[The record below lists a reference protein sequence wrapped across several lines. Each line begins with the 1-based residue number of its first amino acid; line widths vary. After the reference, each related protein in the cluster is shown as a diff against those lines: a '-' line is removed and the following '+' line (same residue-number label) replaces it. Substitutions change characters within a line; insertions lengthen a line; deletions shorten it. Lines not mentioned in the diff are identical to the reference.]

1 MNKELAQKILNYLA
15 TKPYQEVFG
24 LVNEL
29 VRVIQNA
36 ETNTK
41 VAKDVVEKKDNIN
54 SEKVV

>member
-29 VRVIQNA
+29 IQEVNKSA
-36 ETNTK
+36 ESQK
-41 VAKDVVEKKDNIN
+41 VAKEIMEEVNN
-54 SEKVV
+54 